1 MDSAHELAHL
11 RVRRGRDRTRVQ
23 DRHGAFF
30 HARDF
35 LKPGLKQL
43 LLQCGAIGLAGA
55 TAKIEDV
62 KRCHAQR
69 RIVAEVGVGRH

>member
-1 MDSAHELAHL
+1 MDSPHELAYF
-11 RVRRGRDRTRVQ
+11 RVRRGRDRTGIQ

-30 HARDF
+30 GARNF

-43 LLQCGAIGLAGA
+43 LLQSSAVGLAGA

-62 KRCHAQR
+62 KRCHVQMKNCS
-69 RIVAEVGVGRH
+69 